1 MLQRR
6 YKFIAILL
14 SLFIV
19 LGLNILRVNAAD
31 PNSLQ
36 VYFHWEDV
44 PASSL
49 TIHLREKLEG
59 QDGYLVI
66 ETVTTDQSS
75 HLFESLDSSHDIMD
89 LDVVVDE
96 VPNYNISYG
105 RTGNVIDVHL
115 DKIYAGQLSFPAGQV
130 DFTANGFPVTTD
142 YPDFDFATT
151 LTFPD
156 GTAASLVNI
165 MDDDGKITINGA
177 LEYPI
182 TRPGTYTLEVTQVNL
197 GYQNFT
203 FGDSIYRITYDVA
216 ASGFDLIVQSTT
228 IYKDGSTAGTVL
240 FVNSY
245 VAMPVQIGL
254 SASITT
260 DPAIRQAED
269 FQIGMYDILP
279 FGEFLNTAKS
289 VSYPASSSA
298 DFEIMM
304 YPGTTYQVA
313 FKQIHSSSPYYT
325 YDDNT
330 FLVDLTTDRYGLVTM
345 AITDDNGPVKAIVF
359 TNTYEPEPT
368 GIIIDMTKQI
378 TNFQAATSPAFSF
391 NLVPDEKYQY
401 ATIKN
406 DIITITC
413 LEELTPGS
421 FEIDFTQAGTYS
433 FTVSEQP
440 GSQENYR
447 YDPSSF
453 QVVIDVIDNQ
463 GILEATSLF
472 LKENRP
478 VDEIIFINE
487 FEEIKVPLEL
497 ESNRDDPEPVVT
509 NEPAPATKNIEELII
524 DTSDNAAALRYAIM
538 ALFSLSAIW
547 VANRNR

>member
-1 MLQRR
+1 M
-6 YKFIAILL
+6 

-31 PNSLQ
+31 PNSLH
-36 VYFHWEDV
+36 VYFHWEGV
-44 PASSL
+44 PVSSL
-49 TIHLREKLEG
+49 TVHLREKLEG
-59 QDGYLVI
+59 QDCYLVL
-66 ETVTTDQSS
+66 ETVTTDQSN
-75 HLFESLDSSHDIMD
+75 HLFGDIDSSHDVMD

-96 VPNYNISYG
+96 VPNYRISYE
-105 RTGNVIDVHL
+105 RTDDVIDVHL
-115 DKIYAGQLSFPAGQV
+115 DKIYAGQLSFPGAQV
-130 DFTANGFPVTTD
+130 DFTANGFAVTTD
-142 YPDFDFATT
+142 YPDFDFVTT

-177 LEYPI
+177 LDYPI
-182 TRPGTYTLEVTQVNL
+182 TRPGTYTLEVAQVDL

-203 FGDSIYRITYDVA
+203 FDDSIYRIAYDVA

-228 IYKDGSTAGTVL
+228 IAKDGSPAGTVL

-245 VAMPVQIGL
+245 VALPVPIDL
-254 SASITT
+254 SAAVTT
-260 DPAIRQAED
+260 NPTAGQAED

-289 VSYPASSSA
+289 VSYPASNSA

-345 AITDDNGPVKAIVF
+345 AITDDNGTAKAIAF
-359 TNTYEPEPT
+359 TNIYEPEPT
-368 GIIIDMTKQI
+368 GFTIDMTKQI
-378 TNFQAATSPAFSF
+378 ANFQPATSPAFSF
-391 NLVPDEKYQY
+391 NLVSDEKYQY

-406 DIITITC
+406 DMITITC
-413 LEELTPGS
+413 PEELTPGS
-421 FEIDFTQAGTYS
+421 FEIGFTQAGTYS
-433 FTVSEQP
+433 FTLSEQP
-440 GSQENYR
+440 GSLENYR

-453 QVVIDVIDNQ
+453 QVVIDVSDNQ
-463 GILEATSLF
+463 GILEATSRF
-472 LKENRP
+472 LKDDQSVE
-478 VDEIIFINE
+478 EIIFINE

-497 ESNRDDPEPVVT
+497 ESSPDDPEPEPIII
-509 NEPAPATKNIEELII
+509 NEPAPKTEVIEDSII
-524 DTSDNAAALRYAIM
+524 DTSDSAAALRYAIM
-538 ALFSLSAIW
+538 ALVSLSAIW